1 MAQPVVAWAFSD
13 GKAGHENQTRGLVQA
28 LTDRIPLRCH
38 WIRAPRAARL
48 IADFLC
54 ARFAPGRDLPD
65 PDLLIG
71 AGHGTHPALLAA
83 RRARGGRA
91 VVLMKPSLPRSW
103 FDLCVIPEP
112 DGVRGPNVLVTRGA
126 LNALRPATRSEADS
140 GLILIGG
147 PSSHYRWLDDDLM
160 RQVEAVVAR
169 APAMR
174 WTLTTS
180 RRTPPSTLARL
191 RAIRAA
197 NLTLVPF
204 EQTDAAWLPGRL
216 LRAACAWVSEDSV
229 SMVYEALTAGAA
241 TGLLQV
247 PRRGAS
253 RVARGV
259 DRIIGDGLAL
269 SFARWQAG
277 AALAPP
283 AQPFNEAARIAAWIK
298 TQWLSGD

>member
-1 MAQPVVAWAFSD
+1 MAQSVVVWAFTD

-28 LTDRIPLRCH
+28 LTDRVPLRCH

-48 IADFLC
+48 VADFLR

-71 AGHGTHPALLAA
+71 AGHGTHPALFAA

-103 FDLCVIPEP
+103 FDLCVIPEH

-126 LNALRPATRSEADS
+126 LNALRPTDRRAADS

-147 PSSHYRWLDDDLM
+147 PSRHYRWRDDDLL
-160 RQVEAVVAR
+160 RQIETVVAR
-169 APAMR
+169 APAR
-174 WTLTTS
+174 HWTLTTS
-180 RRTPPSTLARL
+180 RRTPASTLARL

-204 EQTDAAWLPGRL
+204 EQTDAAWLPARL
-216 LRAACAWVSEDSV
+216 ARAACAWVSEDSV
-229 SMVYEALTAGAA
+229 SMIYEALTAGAA
-241 TGLLQV
+241 TGLLRV
-247 PRRGAS
+247 PRCGVS

-259 DRIIGDGLAL
+259 DRIVADGLAV
-269 SFARWQAG
+269 SFDRWQAG

-283 AQPFNEAARIAAWIK
+283 AQPFNEAARIAAWIER
-298 TQWLSGD
+298 TWLNGA